1 MKQNLYFI
9 KENDSANLTPA
20 KILEGISKLLLDSN
34 EYAYIV
40 LGRVGPTGKTWLCDQ
55 LHKLGYSAFE
65 ISEDIWGLVSYINDE
80 NHVRIDEYRKVCV
93 IVLNT
98 PIKESRA

>member
-9 KENDSANLTPA
+9 EENDSANLTPA
-20 KILEGISKLLLDSN
+20 KILEGISKLLLNSN
-34 EYAYIV
+34 EYTYIV

-55 LHKLGYSAFE
+55 LRKLGYSAFE
-65 ISEDIWGLVSYINDE
+65 ISEDIWGLVSYIDDE
-80 NHVRIDEYRKVCV
+80 NYVRIDYNRKVCT
-93 IVLNT
+93 IILNA

>member
-9 KENDSANLTPA
+9 EENDSANLTPV
-20 KILEGISKLLLDSN
+20 KILEGISKLLLNSD
-34 EYAYIV
+34 EYTYIV
-40 LGRVGPTGKTWLCDQ
+40 LGRVGPTGKTWLCKQ

-65 ISEDIWGLVSYINDE
+65 ISEDMGRLVSCIDDE

>member
-9 KENDSANLTPA
+9 EENDSTNLTPA
-20 KILEGISKLLLDSN
+20 KILEEISKLLLNSN
-34 EYAYIV
+34 EYTYIV
-40 LGRVGPTGKTWLCDQ
+40 LGRTGPTGKTWLCKR

-65 ISEDIWGLVSYINDE
+65 ISEDIWGIVSYIDDE
-80 NHVRIDEYRKVCV
+80 NHVRIDYNRKVCT
-93 IVLNT
+93 IILNA

>member
-1 MKQNLYFI
+1 MKQGLYFI
-9 KENDSANLTPA
+9 EENDSANLTPA
-20 KILEGISKLLLDSN
+20 KILEGISKLLLNSN
-34 EYAYIV
+34 EYTYIV

-55 LHKLGYSAFE
+55 LRKLGYSAFE
-65 ISEDIWGLVSYINDE
+65 ISEDIWGLVSYIDDE